1 MSYRNPQIITPPNYG
16 EIFARNMQYGAAM
29 AQQVMGPLLEKIKKQ
44 RESIKASKNYVFD
57 VEGKIDTIVDT
68 GNIEFDNIIEDYFIE
83 DAADLGNMYESAA
96 RGANNITELDVKKA
110 ERNKLK
116 NANRVNSS
124 FTSLAE
130 TAQNMTPEQRRLISL
145 SQDEK
150 QLAFLGLIDSI
161 QEVDKSGFSMVNDP
175 ETGQLKISHI
185 KAFDKLA
192 EEEEGE
198 YAGYTIEE
206 VEEMIAAGYNL
217 RENFATSAAKG
228 EGPTIFN
235 VLTNANKIILGD
247 ADDLNARRKY
257 GTFSNN
263 GITPSEDQTIIYG
276 SKRDAQGRLIDNGLR
291 DANGVGY
298 GQNKQTRTVRTIR
311 DFDKYQK
318 DYRKVLNID
327 LNDETLNKIF
337 DDEIIGRVNQEID
350 PEITARDGSKVKV
363 SAAAIKI
370 AKQLAAQYGLANSQQ
385 DIEQLALDI
394 TSGRNR
400 KNENQEYIATVTAV
414 RDSQINNSIRLQ
426 DIEKGQA
433 FNLAELVHE
442 YTLDELTQM
451 GTTSA
456 IYNQDV
462 RGYAF
467 TKGTGTQELFSSI
480 GQGKKPPTVKGE
492 SGPTRT
498 ELQFAAA
505 RNRRLSTMRGS
516 IDSFDK
522 ISYNSE
528 NAYDSGRMLLDL
540 SETGFP
546 QTESW
551 LSENLGLKMSLAT
564 QKDADGNY
572 PRRDYK
578 RDENGELFGI
588 FKFDSNA
595 IAKDSKGVSLEMTLT
610 NGKTSLFDIY
620 EKVFELEN
628 ITEPDGTSITA
639 QELENTYARGGED
652 FETFIENLSKK
663 YNLAQILGL
672 DN

>member
-16 EIFARNMQYGAAM
+16 EIFARNMQYGAALVK
-29 AQQVMGPLLEKIKKQ
+29 QVMDPLLAKIKQQK
-44 RESIKASKNYVFD
+44 ESIQAGKNYLFD

-68 GNIEFDNIIEDYFIE
+68 GDIQFDNVIENYFIN
-83 DAADLGNMYESAA
+83 DASVLATMYADAA
-96 RGANNITELDVKKA
+96 RGRNFTELDVKKS
-110 ERNKLK
+110 ERERLK
-116 NANRVNSS
+116 KVNRVSNIL
-124 FTSLAE
+124 TTVAE
-130 TAQNMTPEQRRLISL
+130 EAQNMTPEKRRLISL
-145 SQDEK
+145 SQDEN
-150 QLAFLGLIDSI
+150 QLAYLGLIDSI
-161 QEVDKSGFSMVNDP
+161 QEINESGFSMVDDP
-175 ETGQLKISHI
+175 ETGQLKISYI
-185 KAFDKLA
+185 KAFDRLK
-192 EEEEGE
+192 EGEKGE
-198 YAGYTIEE
+198 YAGYT
-206 VEEMIAAGYNL
+206 VEEIEGLIAAGYNL
-217 RENFATSAAKG
+217 REDLRTPAAKG

-235 VLTNANKIILGD
+235 VLTNANKIIVGD
-247 ADDLNARRKY
+247 ADDLNARRRY
-257 GTFSNN
+257 GTFSNK
-263 GITPSEDQTIIYG
+263 GITPLSDQDVIYG
-276 SKRDAQGRLIDNGLR
+276 SERDAEGKLIDNGLR

-298 GQNKQTRTVRTIR
+298 GPNKQIKTVLAIR
-311 DFDKYQK
+311 NFDQYQK

-327 LNDETLNKIF
+327 LNDVKLDKIF
-337 DDEIIGRVNQEID
+337 DDEMAGRVNPEID
-350 PEITARDGSKVKV
+350 PEITARDGSKVNV

-370 AKQLAAQYGLANSQQ
+370 AKQLAAQYGLANTQK

-400 KNENQEYIATVTAV
+400 KNENGEYITTVTAV

-426 DIEKGQA
+426 DIEEGQV
-433 FNLAELVHE
+433 FNLAEIVHE
-442 YTLDELTQM
+442 YTLDELTHM

-462 RGYAF
+462 KGYTF
-467 TKGTGTQELFSSI
+467 TKGTGIKEQLSSI
-480 GQGKKPPTVKGE
+480 SQGKKPPTVKGE

-505 RNRRLSTMRGS
+505 RNRRLTGMRGA

>member
-1 MSYRNPQIITPPNYG
+1 MSYRNPQIVTPPNYG
-16 EIFARNMQYGAAM
+16 EIFNRNMQYGAAM
-29 AQQVMGPLLEKIKKQ
+29 IQQVMGPLLEKIKKQ
-44 RESIKASKNYVFD
+44 RESVKASKNYVFD

-68 GNIEFDNIIEDYFIE
+68 GNIEFDNILEDYFIE
-83 DAADLGNMYESAA
+83 DAADLGNMYESAI
-96 RGANNITELDVKKA
+96 RGAGLTELDVKKA

-116 NANRVNSS
+116 NANRVNNA

-145 SQDEK
+145 NQDEN
-150 QLAFLGLIDSI
+150 QLAFLGLVDAI

-185 KAFDKLA
+185 KAFDKLT
-192 EEEEGE
+192 EGEEGE

-206 VEEMIAAGYNL
+206 IEGIIAAGYNL
-217 RENFATSAAKG
+217 REDLRTPAAKG

-235 VLTNANKIILGD
+235 VLTNANKIIVGD
-247 ADDLNARRKY
+247 ADDLNARRRY
-257 GTFSNN
+257 GTFSNK
-263 GITPSEDQTIIYG
+263 GINPTTDQDVIYG
-276 SKRDAQGRLIDNGLR
+276 TERDEEGRLIDNGLR

-298 GQNKQTRTVRTIR
+298 GPNKQTQTILTIR
-311 DFDKYQK
+311 NFDQYQR
-318 DYRKVLNID
+318 DYRKVLNVD
-327 LNDETLNKIF
+327 LNDQKLDKIF
-337 DDEIIGRVNQEID
+337 DDEIVGRVNPEID
-350 PEITARDGSKVKV
+350 PEITASDGSKVNV

-400 KNENQEYIATVTAV
+400 KNENGEYVTTVTAV
-414 RDSQINNSIRLQ
+414 RNSQINNSLRLQ
-426 DIEKGQA
+426 DIEEGQV
-433 FNLAELVHE
+433 FNLAEIVHE

-456 IYNQDV
+456 IYNPDV
-462 RGYAF
+462 KGYTF
-467 TKGTGTQELFSSI
+467 TKGTGTLEQLSSI

-505 RNRRLSTMRGS
+505 RNRRLTGMRGA

-578 RDENGELFGI
+578 RDKNGELFGV

-610 NGKTSLFDIY
+610 NGKTTLFDIY